1 MASILKVDEMQ
12 GVASAGNI
20 TITGGGGSATMQL
33 HQGLAKSWNHIN
45 QSFVVQD
52 SLNVSSTTDEGGE
65 APNKWTITL
74 TNAMGSVS
82 YAVSGNCD
90 GNANRLNAIDYTSS
104 SAYKCHMYVANNL
117 SSGTGNISNTI
128 VHGDLA

>member
-1 MASILKVDEMQ
+1 MASELRVNTLKDASGNNSV
-12 GVASAGNI
+12 GLSTVA
-20 TITGGGGSATMQL
+20 GGS
-33 HQGLAKSWNHIN
+33 AKSWNHIN

-52 SLNVSSTTDEGGE
+52 SLNVSSTTDEGGN
-65 APNKWTITL
+65 APNTWTITL

-90 GNANRLNAIDYTSS
+90 GNANRLNAVDYTSS
-104 SAYKCHMYVANNL
+104 SAYKCHLYVAHST
-117 SSGTGNISNTI
+117 SSGTGNIANTI